1 MGLSFTKN
9 NKSVEL
15 LEWNLIALGSEM
27 SGKHIKT
34 RCTGPCEEQFQKKS
48 ISKMCQIFKGTHPTH
63 PASE

>member
-27 SGKHIKT
+27 NGKHRKT
-34 RCTGPCEEQFQKKS
+34 RCTGPCEEQFQKES
-48 ISKMCQIFKGTHPTH
+48 MGKMCQIFKRYTPNT
-63 PASE
+63 PCT